1 VTPRR
6 VIIDTDPGIDDSA
19 AIFLALRSPELT
31 VECLT
36 TVFGNAPIGHTSQ
49 NAIRV
54 LEAAGRS
61 DLPVYEGAGR
71 PLVREPNYAPQVH
84 GQDGLG
90 DVFPEPPRGAV
101 TPGRAVEQIIARV
114 LEAPGQ
120 IDLLALGPLTNVA
133 LALSLEPALAGA
145 LRSLIVMGGAART
158 RGNVTPVAS
167 ANLFNDPESA
177 AIVYRSGAPLVQVG
191 LDVCRQT
198 IISPAQLARIQQTP
212 DPICDLLSRATPQIQ
227 AFYQRSEGL
236 QQGVHYNDVPA
247 TAYLVDPSLF
257 GVERLPVRIETGGTW
272 TSGQTVVDWRGSW
285 GLDPNV
291 ELCLT
296 VEAEQLAE
304 LFTSRLVGR

>member
-1 VTPRR
+1 M
-6 VIIDTDPGIDDSA
+6 
-19 AIFLALRSPELT
+19 
-31 VECLT
+31 
-36 TVFGNAPIGHTSQ
+36 
-49 NAIRV
+49 
-54 LEAAGRS
+54 
-61 DLPVYEGAGR
+61 
-71 PLVREPNYAPQVH
+71 
-84 GQDGLG
+84 
-90 DVFPEPPRGAV
+90 
-101 TPGRAVEQIIARV
+101 PGRAVEQIIARV
-114 LEAPGQ
+114 LAAPGQ
-120 IDLLALGPLTNVA
+120 VDLLALGPLTNVA

-198 IISPAQLARIQQTP
+198 VVSPAQLARIQQTP
-212 DPICDLLSRATPQIQ
+212 DPICDLLSRATPHIQ
-227 AFYQRSEGL
+227 AFYRRSEGL
-236 QQGVHYNDVPA
+236 QEGVHYNDVPA

-272 TSGQTVVDWRGSW
+272 TSGQTVVDWRGGW
-285 GLDPNV
+285 GQAPNV

-296 VEAEQLAE
+296 VEAERLVD